1 VAAARRQHEESISTA
16 SSVAGT
22 VRIGLEKA
30 YDDLR
35 KALLESK
42 DRLATK
48 NSPG

>member
-1 VAAARRQHEESISTA
+1 MADARRQYEESISTA

-35 KALLESK
+35 KRFL
-42 DRLATK
+42 
-48 NSPG
+48 SPRTG